1 MYPWGSI
8 MFSDMNQAQQFAA
21 RCGGHFVQRNVTGA
35 TVDYG
40 DDRVYLDFVK
50 DQPQPWQM
58 QLLTNEERLD
68 WIQHI

>member
-50 DQPQPWQM
+50 DQPQSLQM
-58 QLLTNEERLD
+58 
-68 WIQHI
+68 

>member
-8 MFSDMNQAQQFAA
+8 MFSDMNQAQQFSA

-50 DQPQPWQM
+50 DQPQPLQM
-58 QLLTNEERLD
+58 
-68 WIQHI
+68 